1 MTISIISQGFKRYFA
16 NISWLMAE
24 RVFRMFAWVF
34 LLDPLVLSVGVTA
47 VYLQTT
53 GKVWYWKWRGMVIS
67 IYMKISQLMIKEML
81 DAKQFN
87 SEGPFNRGLIQ
98 QKLMI

>member
-1 MTISIISQGFKRYFA
+1 MTAISLQGFKRYFA
-16 NISWLMAE
+16 NTSWLMVE

-34 LLDPLVLSVGVTA
+34 LFDLLVRSVEQTV

-81 DAKQFN
+81 DTKQFN
-87 SEGPFNRGLIQ
+87 SESLFNQGLIQ